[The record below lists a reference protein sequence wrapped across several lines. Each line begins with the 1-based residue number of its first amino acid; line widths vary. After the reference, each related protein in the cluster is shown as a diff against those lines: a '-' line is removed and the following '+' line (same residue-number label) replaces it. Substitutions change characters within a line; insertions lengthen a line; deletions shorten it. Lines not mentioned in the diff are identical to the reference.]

1 MEEIRCVA
9 AFDIG
14 TTAVKAV
21 LVGCSGEEYL
31 SLSRDIPILL
41 DGDHKEQDPNEWW
54 HSFCEL
60 SRIMM
65 AERPD
70 CQICGIVMSGQMQ
83 DVIPVGRDLQPVC
96 PAILYSDGRAY
107 VEAGELPAAAGEDR
121 ILEITGNHCDGSLS
135 LPKIMWLKKHK
146 PEIYDKT
153 RCFLISSKDYVI
165 ARLTGVCA
173 GDHTACS
180 TACAMD
186 IRTKCWSELL
196 LSAAGVSRDRMP
208 ALFASHEMVGRVN
221 GPAALETGYPAG
233 TPVYAGAGDA
243 GATTLASGIMKEGQF
258 NINLGTSGWV
268 ATISEKP
275 AFNEGGIFNLAAM
288 PAGKVINVVPFLN
301 AGNVHRWLSVMFSD
315 REQSPDYDQIE
326 KLLERGRPGANGV
339 IALPYLLGERF
350 PVLDSSVRGAFA
362 GITPETEK
370 GDLVRAM
377 LEGVAYSI
385 RQGMEMIGEI
395 PENVSLIG
403 GGGQSAG
410 WCRIMADILGQRITV
425 FRNSD
430 TLPARAVA
438 AAALIGEGI
447 YPDYRAFTESLDQDR
462 QVLVYTPDMEAH
474 AFYDRNYRRAVRL
487 YNALAGW
494 YRSD

>member
-1 MEEIRCVA
+1 MHCIA

-21 LVGCSGEEYL
+21 LVGYGGEAVF

-54 HSFCEL
+54 QAVCEL
-60 SRIMM
+60 SRVIA

-70 CQICGIVMSGQMQ
+70 CQVTGIVMSGQMQ
-83 DVIPVGRDLQPVC
+83 DVIPVDRDLQPVC
-96 PAILYSDGRAY
+96 PAILYSDGRAHA
-107 VEAGELPAAAGEDR
+107 EAEELAASVGEER
-121 ILEITGNHCDGSLS
+121 ILKITGNHCDGSLS
-135 LPKIMWLKKHK
+135 LPKIMWLKKHM
-146 PEIYDKT
+146 PGVYEKT

-173 GDHTACS
+173 GDCTACS

-186 IRTKCWSELL
+186 IQAKCWSEAL
-196 LSAAGVSRDRMP
+196 LSAAGVSPDRMP
-208 ALFASHEMVGRVN
+208 KLFASHEMAGRVTEK
-221 GPAALETGYPAG
+221 AASESGYPAG

-243 GATTLASGIMKEGQF
+243 GATTLASGIMEEGQY

-275 AFNEGGIFNLAAM
+275 AFDAGGIFNLAAM
-288 PAGKVINVVPFLN
+288 PAGKIINVVPFLN
-301 AGNVHRWLSVMFSD
+301 AGNVHRWLSVLVSD
-315 REQSPDYDQIE
+315 REQTPDYDQIE
-326 KLLERGRPGANGV
+326 KLLENSRPGAHGL

-350 PVLDSSVRGAFA
+350 PVLDPTVRGAFA

-377 LEGVAYSI
+377 LEGAAFSI
-385 RQGMEMIGEI
+385 RRGMENIGET
-395 PENVSLIG
+395 PVTVSIIG
-403 GGGQSAG
+403 GGGRSAG
-410 WCRIMADILGQRITV
+410 WCQIMADILGHSITV
-425 FRNSD
+425 FQDSD
-430 TLPARAVA
+430 TLPARAIA

-447 YPDYRAFTESLDQDR
+447 HSDYRTFTENLDQDR
-462 QVLVYTPDMEAH
+462 QALVYTPNHENH
-474 AFYDRNYRRAVRL
+474 ELYSGYYQRAVRL
-487 YNALAGW
+487 YDALADW
-494 YRSD
+494 YRCG

>member
-1 MEEIRCVA
+1 MRCIA

-21 LVGCSGEEYL
+21 LVGFSGEEYI

-41 DGDHKEQDPNEWW
+41 DHDRKEQDPDEWW
-54 HSFCEL
+54 HAFCEL
-60 SRIMM
+60 SRLMM
-65 AERPD
+65 AECPD
-70 CQICGIVMSGQMQ
+70 HQICGIVMSGQMQ
-83 DVIPVGRDLQPVC
+83 DVIPVDRDLRPVC

-107 VEAGELPAAAGEDR
+107 AEAAELSEAVGEDR
-121 ILEITGNHCDGSLS
+121 ILKITGNHCDGSLS
-135 LPKIMWLKKHK
+135 LPKIMWLKKHM
-146 PEIYDKT
+146 PEVYEKT

-173 GDHTACS
+173 GDYTACS

-186 IRTKCWSELL
+186 IQTKSWSGLL
-196 LSAAGVSRDRMP
+196 LSASGVPLDRMP
-208 ALFASHEMVGRVN
+208 DLFASHEPVGRVN
-221 GPAALETGYPAG
+221 GQASSESGYPAG

-288 PAGKVINVVPFLN
+288 PEGKIINVVPFLN
-301 AGNVHRWLSVMFSD
+301 AGNVHRWLGVFFS
-315 REQSPDYDQIE
+315 EHKQSPDYDQVE
-326 KLLERGRPGANGV
+326 RLLENSRPGANGL

-350 PVLDSSVRGAFA
+350 PVLDPSVRGAFA
-362 GITPETEK
+362 GITPETEQ

-385 RQGMEMIGEI
+385 RQGMEMIGETPVNI
-395 PENVSLIG
+395 SLIG

-410 WCRIMADILGQRITV
+410 WCQIMADILGHRITV
-425 FRNSD
+425 FQNAD

-438 AAALIGEGI
+438 AATLVGEGI
-447 YPDYRAFTESLDQDR
+447 YPDYRTFTDSLDQDR
-462 QVLVYTPDMEAH
+462 NALVYIPDPGNHE
-474 AFYDRNYRRAVRL
+474 FYNRNYQRAVKL
-487 YNALAGW
+487 YNALADW
-494 YRSD
+494 YSGG